1 MNTYALG
8 AYLQEKPHIFD
19 HHGIDAGNL
28 GAMGGVEKDKRTTS
42 GKSDDASSCAYHGE
56 TDTAFVLGFLECD
69 NTQVSGRLGLQE
81 VACDTIDAA
90 RHIKFVLKTSGEGA
104 GLCFFPAR

>member
-1 MNTYALG
+1 MPGILG
-8 AYLQEKPHIFD
+8 RW
-19 HHGIDAGNL
+19 
-28 GAMGGVEKDKRTTS
+28 GGLRRTRGQRQ
-42 GKSDDASSCAYHGE
+42 GKSDDAASCAYHGE

-104 GLCFFPAR
+104 ANEAIILSPVSQPTR